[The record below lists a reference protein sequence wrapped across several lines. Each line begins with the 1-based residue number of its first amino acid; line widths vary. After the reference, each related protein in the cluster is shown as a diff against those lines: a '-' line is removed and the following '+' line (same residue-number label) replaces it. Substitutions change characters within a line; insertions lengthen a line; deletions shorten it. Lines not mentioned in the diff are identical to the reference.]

1 MSAELARNKYPEET
15 VNLILETAMKLF
27 SEKGYE
33 HTSIQDIINNLGGL
47 SKGAIYHHFRSKE
60 DILNAVT
67 AKMTEQSDKML
78 LEIQNAPG
86 LTGKEKLRKL
96 LVESVNRSVHDE
108 IFAVAPNIGESP
120 ALVFS
125 ILRGTID
132 YTAPVYVLP
141 IIEQGIADGSIQ
153 TDYPKELA
161 ELILLVGN
169 VWLDPM
175 IFDDDPEGI
184 YRKCKMYDQMLRAFG
199 LDILDESV
207 FERLRELTEVYH
219 KNK

>member
-1 MSAELARNKYPEET
+1 MARNKYPEET

-27 SEKGYE
+27 AEKGYE

-60 DILNAVT
+60 DILSAVT
-67 AKMTEQSDKML
+67 TKMSKQSNKML
-78 LEIQNAPG
+78 FEIQNAPG
-86 LTGKEKLRKL
+86 LTGKEKLKKL

-141 IIEQGIADGSIQ
+141 IIEQGIVDGSIQ

-169 VWLDPM
+169 IWLDPM

-184 YRKCKMYDQMLRAFG
+184 YRKCKMYDQMLRSFG

-207 FERLRELTEVYH
+207 FERLRGLTEVFR

>member
-1 MSAELARNKYPEET
+1 MARNKYPEET

-67 AKMTEQSDKML
+67 AKMSEQSNKML
-78 LEIQNAPG
+78 FEIQNAPG
-86 LTGKEKLRKL
+86 LTGKEKLKKL
-96 LVESVNRSVHDE
+96 LVESVNRSVHNE

-169 VWLDPM
+169 IWLDPM

-199 LDILDESV
+199 LDILDENV
-207 FERLRELTEVYH
+207 FERLRKLTEVYR